1 MASKRAVSSRISQ
14 AVGLD
19 PTLVITI
26 LTVLMQCWRDRNPQA
41 ATESEQREALRARY
55 AKAPRQLERETA
67 RVIFDER
74 RSAGERPKA
83 KECREAAP
91 GFIRDAMA
99 APPADWRLF

>member
-41 ATESEQREALRARY
+41 TTEAEQREALKTRY

-74 RSAGERPKA
+74 RAAGERPKMS
-83 KECREAAP
+83 ECRAAAP